1 MDTIIIKKLAL
12 YVSIAGIGFLAA
24 TALIP
29 GAHAASNLSV
39 GDSIEAGLKQQCQTT
54 FRSGDTQFIG
64 TDCDYYSLIAI
75 NTRRKLAVV
84 IDPSADAI
92 EGFKLLSK
100 VSSGTGLKT
109 NFDEKT
115 KILAIDASNV
125 DEAALSKVYKD
136 AWIDIQTEKSKSK
149 DELSVEQSSSVD
161 QRSSR
166 SSLERIQAGIN
177 SFQASIHQAIDA
189 ARASI
194 SNIFKSEPSR
204 GDGKAEAVAASEAA
218 NASISAI
225 NLAMFGGGDLQNAAA
240 SEAASEAALV
250 ASATAAEDGARQ

>member
-12 YVSIAGIGFLAA
+12 YVSIAGLGFLAA

-136 AWIDIQTEKSKSK
+136 AWIDIQAEKSKSK

-161 QRSSR
+161 QRSSQ
-166 SSLERIQAGIN
+166 SSFERIQAGIN
-177 SFQASIHQAIDA
+177 SFQASIHKAIDG

-194 SNIFKSEPSR
+194 SNIFKSESIK

-225 NLAMFGGGDLQNAAA
+225 NLAMLGGDLQNAAVLTA
-240 SEAASEAALV
+240 VAEAALI
-250 ASATAAEDGARQ
+250 ASATAAEEGARQ